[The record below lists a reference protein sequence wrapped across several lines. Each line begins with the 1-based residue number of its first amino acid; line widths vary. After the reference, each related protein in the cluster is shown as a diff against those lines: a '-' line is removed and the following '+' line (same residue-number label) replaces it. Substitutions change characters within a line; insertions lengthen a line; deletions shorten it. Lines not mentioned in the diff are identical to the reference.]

1 MQEAVA
7 EGPNHW
13 PGCLP
18 QAEAPCWTKRWMEK
32 GAEGSSAKRERMD
45 ASVGWAV
52 MGGEVGRGV
61 VVEGVI
67 CELRRHSRP
76 RWRMMR
82 ALARRD
88 WPERIMQPQP
98 VSVLKPSRSAKLRKR
113 TEKVIPELADGS

>member
-1 MQEAVA
+1 MQLAVA

-18 QAEAPCWTKRWMEK
+18 QAEAPCWTKRWMEN

-45 ASVGWAV
+45 ASVGWV
-52 MGGEVGRGV
+52 VGGGEDERGV
-61 VVEGVI
+61 GEGVG
-67 CELRRHSRP
+67 CGLRRHSRP
-76 RWRMMR
+76 RWSMMR

-98 VSVLKPSRSAKLRKR
+98 VSVLKPSRSAKLRSR
-113 TEKVIPELADGS
+113 TEKVIPELAEGS